1 MEHFSPDSR
10 GRDFVLDWQSSE
22 MKLMI
27 DSPNITRTAIP
38 MQNVTES
45 QSMAHPPSLIQVDE
59 ISADINGRIIV

>member
-1 MEHFSPDSR
+1 M
-10 GRDFVLDWQSSE
+10 LDWQSSE

>member
-1 MEHFSPDSR
+1 
-10 GRDFVLDWQSSE
+10 VLDWQSSE
-22 MKLMI
+22 MKLVI

-45 QSMAHPPSLIQVDE
+45 QSVAHPPNLIRVDE